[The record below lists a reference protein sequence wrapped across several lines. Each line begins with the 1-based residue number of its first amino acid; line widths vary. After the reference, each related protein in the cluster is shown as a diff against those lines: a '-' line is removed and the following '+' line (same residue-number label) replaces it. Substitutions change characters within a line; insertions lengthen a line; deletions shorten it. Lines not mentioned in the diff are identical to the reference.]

1 MIETRRPAFIDG
13 KPKQLLIDGQHV
25 DALSGKTFQSF
36 SASTGE
42 LVAELALAS
51 AEDVDRA
58 VRAARAAFEGPWS
71 RFKPAERQAV
81 LLRLADLVDA
91 EFQDLALLDV
101 IEMGRPITAA
111 MGLRGM
117 LQRSLRHFGLLSP
130 VPPPPSMARP
140 YPTASPSTF
149 SPTH

>member
-1 MIETRRPAFIDG
+1 MIGPGSLATPF
-13 KPKQLLIDGQHV
+13 P
-25 DALSGKTFQSF
+25 LSLRTASGFP
-36 SASTGE
+36 SACT
-42 LVAELALAS
+42 
-51 AEDVDRA
+51 DA

-117 LQRSLRHFGLLSP
+117 LQRSLRHFAGAATAIHGETLSNSFPVDLLSYTLKEP
-130 VPPPPSMARP
+130 VGVVGARI
-140 YPTASPSTF
+140 TSHSSKARAKSRATSARNV
-149 SPTH
+149 